1 MTQMAYPSAEA
12 QVAFL
17 GAIERLLAEGQFVAT
32 YKYALLVAL
41 VELAVEV
48 GHDDVRP
55 LDIPVRNL
63 GAKFLELYW
72 RQCAPYGAAV
82 GDAERAIPRQNT
94 GAQAS
99 IFTIVG
105 RLRIAHPT
113 LAAARRSPDWQKA
126 VTEAT
131 QLVGKMP
138 LWRLQVLR
146 NETLE
151 FLYVR
156 GDRGAIRLLPGVSAN
171 LRRFHGM
178 ILRLAQSEWLRFVQA
193 LPTNSSLLG
202 ATSDL
207 SQFMFGAERTG
218 LTRMV
223 GPLAA
228 TQRGMCLYCERPVR
242 AGEIDHFVPWS
253 LYPRDL
259 AHNLVLAHSECNRH
273 KSDMVAAEP
282 HLERWLARNAE
293 AGNQIAYAGA
303 EAGLPVDACAAVSV
317 ARWLYTHTDAIGA
330 RTWTHGAE
338 VEHLTGRWRIL
349 LCT

>member
-1 MTQMAYPSAEA
+1 VTRMTYPTAEA

-48 GHDDVRP
+48 GHDDARP
-55 LDIPVRNL
+55 LDIPVRSL

-72 RQCAPYGAAV
+72 RQCVPYGAAV
-82 GDAERAIPRQNT
+82 GNAVNAIPRQNT

-113 LAAARRSPDWQKA
+113 LAAARRSPSWQKA

-131 QLVGKMP
+131 QLVERMP

-151 FLYVR
+151 FLYAT

-171 LRRFHGM
+171 LRRFQGM

-193 LPTNSSLLG
+193 LPANATLLG

-207 SQFMFGAERTG
+207 GQFMFGADRTA
-218 LTRMV
+218 LTRMIR
-223 GPLAA
+223 PLAEI
-228 TQRGMCLYCERPVR
+228 QRGVCLYCERPVKQ
-242 AGEIDHFVPWS
+242 GEIDHFVPWS
-253 LYPRDL
+253 RYPRDL
-259 AHNLVLAHSECNRH
+259 AHNLVLAHRECNRR
-273 KSDMVAAEP
+273 KSDLVAAEP
-282 HLERWLARNAE
+282 HLERWMARNAT
-293 AGNQIAYAGA
+293 AGTLVASAGR
-303 EAGLPVDACAAVSV
+303 EAGLVVDPLVALSV
-317 ARWLYTHTDAIGA
+317 ARWLYAHSDAIGA
-330 RTWTHGAE
+330 STWLRADV
-338 VEHLTGRWRIL
+338 VEPLTGRWRVL
-349 LCT
+349 LPP